1 MSRKPF
7 SKWFIRAQYLRGFQH
22 WTLGGFRSA
31 QGSFTLRSRQL
42 PYFQHSYNFTWM
54 NERTVEVPIARAMM
68 GGVQPREILE
78 VGNVL
83 SHYDAAASHTVVDKY
98 EPTRRSGCSRCDVL
112 DFHPERKYRMVLSL
126 STLEHVGWDET
137 PVQLEKAGLAILH
150 LKSLLAPDGFLF
162 LTIPLG
168 YHPTLE
174 DLFFENRVPDADAA
188 FLLRTSSA
196 NEWAE
201 VEA

>member
-1 MSRKPF
+1 
-7 SKWFIRAQYLRGFQH
+7 
-22 WTLGGFRSA
+22 
-31 QGSFTLRSRQL
+31 
-42 PYFQHSYNFTWM
+42 M
-54 NERTVEVPIARAMM
+54 NERIVELPIARAMM
-68 GGVQPREILE
+68 EGVQAQEILE

-83 SHYDAAASHTVVDKY
+83 SHYDASASHTVIDKY
-98 EPTRRSGCSRCDVL
+98 EPTGRAGCFLCDVL
-112 DFHPERKYRMVLSL
+112 GFHPERKYRLILSL
-126 STLEHVGWDET
+126 STLEHVGWDEI
-137 PVQLEKAGLAILH
+137 PVELEKASLAILH
-150 LKSLLAPDGFLF
+150 LKSLLAPDGVLF

-201 VEA
+201 VEAKEARGVGFGTKYPFANGIIAARVHASGGKLGFWSAFASPL